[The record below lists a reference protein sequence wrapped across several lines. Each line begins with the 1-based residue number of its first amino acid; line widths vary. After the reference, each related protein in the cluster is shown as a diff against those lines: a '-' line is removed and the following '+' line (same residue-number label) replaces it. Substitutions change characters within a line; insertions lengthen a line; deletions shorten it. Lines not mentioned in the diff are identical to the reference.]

1 MQALFDDRRDAG
13 RQLGETLKD
22 AFPATSDLIVLGL
35 PRGGVPVA
43 YEVAQALHAP
53 LDILLVRK
61 LGLPGHKEYAMGAI
75 AEGGVVV
82 VDKQVLDAHG
92 VQAEAVEAI
101 QAAEQ
106 AEMARRAQMWRA
118 GSPPAVLE
126 GKTVILGDDGLATGS
141 TMRAAVAAARRQHP
155 AQLVVAVPVS
165 SEEAWESLRRLADDI
180 ICLHTPSLFRAVGL
194 WYAAFPQTRD
204 EEVSEILARSSALP

>member
-1 MQALFDDRRDAG
+1 
-13 RQLGETLKD
+13 
-22 AFPATSDLIVLGL
+22 
-35 PRGGVPVA
+35 
-43 YEVAQALHAP
+43 
-53 LDILLVRK
+53 
-61 LGLPGHKEYAMGAI
+61 
-75 AEGGVVV
+75 
-82 VDKQVLDAHG
+82 
-92 VQAEAVEAI
+92 
-101 QAAEQ
+101 
-106 AEMARRAQMWRA
+106 
-118 GSPPAVLE
+118 VLE
-126 GKTVILGDDGLATGS
+126 GKTVILVDDGLATDS